1 MSYIETPREVYKQR
15 FDLVVKQ
22 IIDTNQNI
30 INLYKDFYNG
40 DYEDYTEEDYEA
52 LDPKDDVREKHH
64 WDSIKRFFKLTSPEF
79 TREEVKQ
86 LSSIIYDRFCSDKE
100 LTSETVYGWRL
111 EDYLNAYLK
120 TNLQHP
126 LLFRLW
132 TICLHGSCANK
143 KCKTSLRDHLTLM
156 FRQNPRFPPEDR
168 WVKDRVRL
176 PGLR

>member
-15 FDLVVKQ
+15 FDLVVRQ
-22 IIDTNQNI
+22 IVDTNQNI
-30 INLYKDFYNG
+30 IDLYKDYYNG

-64 WDSIKRFFKLTSPEF
+64 WYAIKLFFKLTSPEF

-86 LSSIIYDRFCSDKE
+86 LSSILYDHCCSDKE
-100 LTSETVYGWRL
+100 LTSKTVYSWSL
-111 EDYLNAYLK
+111 DDYLNPYLK

-132 TICLHGSCANK
+132 TICLHKSWSNK
-143 KCKTSLRDHLTLM
+143 KCKTAICDHLTRM
-156 FRQNPRFPPEDR
+156 FRQNPRFPPEYS
-168 WVKDRVRL
+168 WSRVRL